1 MAEVE
6 TVPASPRESVG
17 KGSARQ
23 DRRDGL
29 VPAVIYGNK
38 EEPIMLTL
46 EQRVL
51 RKELT
56 NPQFYIQL
64 VDIEIDGT
72 KHRVL
77 PRDVQFHPV
86 SDAPMH
92 VDFLRF
98 DPNRKITAAVP
109 VAFEGESESPG
120 LKGGGVLNV
129 VRYEVEVICTA
140 DNIPPELIL
149 YLAGLEVGDSLHASS
164 VKLPDGV
171 DFVISDR
178 DFTIATIAAPTV
190 IVEETTEDEEGEEGE
205 ESAEGEEGT
214 EEAGGGDA
222 GDNGGDDDQG

>member
-6 TVPASPRESVG
+6 TVPASPRESAG

-23 DRRDGL
+23 ARRDGL

-46 EQRVL
+46 ERRVL
-51 RKELT
+51 SKELT

-64 VDIEIDGT
+64 VDIEINGT

-86 SDAPMH
+86 SDTPMH

-129 VRYEVEVICTA
+129 VRYEVEVLCTA

-149 YLAGLEVGDSLHASS
+149 HLAGLEVGDSLHASS
-164 VKLPDGV
+164 ISLPEGV
-171 DFVISDR
+171 EFVISDR

-190 IVEETTEDEEGEEGE
+190 IVEETTEDEEDEEG
-205 ESAEGEEGT
+205 AEGEEDG
-214 EEAGGGDA
+214 EEEGGDGGGD
-222 GDNGGDDDQG
+222 DGGDDQG

>member
-6 TVPASPRESVG
+6 TVPASPRESAG

-23 DRRDGL
+23 ARRDGL

-46 EQRVL
+46 ERRVL
-51 RKELT
+51 SKELT

-64 VDIEIDGT
+64 VDIEIDGA

-129 VRYEVEVICTA
+129 VRYEVEVLCTA

-149 YLAGLEVGDSLHASS
+149 HLAGLEVGDSLHASS
-164 VKLPDGV
+164 ISLPEGV
-171 DFVISDR
+171 EFVISDR

-190 IVEETTEDEEGEEGE
+190 IVEETTEDEEDEEG
-205 ESAEGEEGT
+205 AEGEEGG
-214 EEAGGGDA
+214 EEAGGD
-222 GDNGGDDDQG
+222 DGGDDGGDGQG

>member
-6 TVPASPRESVG
+6 TVPASPRESAG

-23 DRRDGL
+23 ARRDGL

-38 EEPIMLTL
+38 EEPIKLTMERRTL
-46 EQRVL
+46 S
-51 RKELT
+51 KELT

-64 VDIEIDGT
+64 VDIEIDGA

-86 SDAPMH
+86 SDTPMH

-109 VAFEGESESPG
+109 VAFKGESESPG

-129 VRYEVEVICTA
+129 VRYEVEVLCTA

-149 YLAGLEVGDSLHASS
+149 HLAGLEVGDSLHASS
-164 VKLPDGV
+164 VNLPDGV
-171 DFVISDR
+171 EFVISDR

-190 IVEETTEDEEGEEGE
+190 IVEETTEDEEDEEG
-205 ESAEGEEGT
+205 AEGEEGG
-214 EEAGGGDA
+214 EEASGDDD
-222 GDNGGDDDQG
+222 GDNGGDGQD